1 MIQETEKR
9 LLRVDACVDQHVDHT
24 WINMLT
30 MGQHV
35 DPHGDLQFP
44 CSSVG
49 VFPSFLWRF
58 ARGGVRGGPRRAPPL
73 REAQFS
79 KVPSAGGSIGLE
91 ILGFRV
97 IRVIRVQR

>member
-1 MIQETEKR
+1 
-9 LLRVDACVDQHVDHT
+9 
-24 WINMLT
+24 

-79 KVPSAGGSIGLE
+79 KVPSAGGLIGLE
-91 ILGFRV
+91 LLPVGFRV
-97 IRVIRVQR
+97 IRVISVIRVNMINISTC